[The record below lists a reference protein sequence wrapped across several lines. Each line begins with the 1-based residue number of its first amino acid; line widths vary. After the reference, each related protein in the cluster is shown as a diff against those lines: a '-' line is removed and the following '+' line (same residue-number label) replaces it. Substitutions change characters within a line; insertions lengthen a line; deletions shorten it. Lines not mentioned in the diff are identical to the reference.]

1 MEIQNNIDKLKYALA
16 YWKKFLDISYQNSNF
31 MAVTEAAEKIAKLSY
46 TINYLV
52 SNGISENEFAK

>member
-1 MEIQNNIDKLKYALA
+1 METQNNIDKLKLALS
-16 YWKKFLDISYQNSNF
+16 YWKEFLDISYQNNNF

-52 SNGISENEFAK
+52 SNGISENEFTK